1 MKRSGGNQMGLID
14 GLKKQ
19 YTLYQIDG
27 WEMCSVTPLGEDTF
41 KLGNYA
47 GIHFRNT
54 FSGTVTKDELEKL
67 KRKHKLFRKE
77 ELQQQMTINELLF

>member
-1 MKRSGGNQMGLID
+1 MGLID
-14 GLKKQ
+14 GLKEQ
-19 YTLYQIDG
+19 YMLYQIDG
-27 WEMCSVTPLGEDTF
+27 WEMCSVTPL
-41 KLGNYA
+41 LGNYA

>member
-1 MKRSGGNQMGLID
+1 MGLID

-27 WEMCSVTPLGEDTF
+27 WKMCSVTPLGEDTF

-54 FSGTVTKDELEKL
+54 FSGTEKL

>member
-1 MKRSGGNQMGLID
+1 MGLID

-19 YTLYQIDG
+19 YMLYQIDG
-27 WEMCSVTPLGEDTF
+27 WKMCSVTPLEEDTF

-47 GIHFRNT
+47 DIHFRNT

>member
-1 MKRSGGNQMGLID
+1 MGLID

-19 YTLYQIDG
+19 YMLYQIDG

-47 GIHFRNT
+47 GI
-54 FSGTVTKDELEKL
+54 LEKL

>member
-1 MKRSGGNQMGLID
+1 
-14 GLKKQ
+14 
-19 YTLYQIDG
+19 
-27 WEMCSVTPLGEDTF
+27 MCSVTPLGEDTF

-67 KRKHKLFRKE
+67 KRKHNCLEKK
-77 ELQQQMTINELLF
+77 NCNNK

>member
-1 MKRSGGNQMGLID
+1 MGLID

-19 YTLYQIDG
+19 YMLYQIDG

-47 GIHFRNT
+47 GIHL
-54 FSGTVTKDELEKL
+54 SLI
-67 KRKHKLFRKE
+67 H
-77 ELQQQMTINELLF
+77 I

>member
-27 WEMCSVTPLGEDTF
+27 WKMCSVTPLGEDTF

-47 GIHFRNT
+47 GIHFIILRWN
-54 FSGTVTKDELEKL
+54 FE
-67 KRKHKLFRKE
+67 
-77 ELQQQMTINELLF
+77 

>member
-1 MKRSGGNQMGLID
+1 MGLID

-27 WEMCSVTPLGEDTF
+27 WKMCSVTPLGEDAY

-54 FSGTVTKDELEKL
+54 FSGTVTKHELEKL